1 MIRYFVNILPIAN
14 STFWQFQLID
24 HLYVSSDVKIF
35 EIIGYDRRKCI
46 YIASL
51 VYTSL
56 VMSVEVFKN
65 EKGKDC
71 RQYTNKNLVS
81 LMTVLL

>member
-1 MIRYFVNILPIAN
+1 MWKL
-14 STFWQFQLID
+14 QLRID
-24 HLYVSSDVKIF
+24 YLYLSSVDKIF
-35 EIIGYDRRKCI
+35 EINDYHRISYI
-46 YIASL
+46 YTVSL
-51 VYTSL
+51 VYNSL